1 MFDFWGIFKHAVSKK
16 SKIGLS
22 YRIAIRALYPVA
34 KPDSRIESRFC
45 RENSPKLKNGHFGP
59 FWAFFRLSGVFYY
72 PRRRF
77 FFSKLFRA
85 MRVNA
90 TICLKKFRKK
100 NRRLRGVKTQTVF
113 ILGVKS
119 PISPPFHPNIR
130 GPKPPYLHQ
139 FSIFFDDQYRN
150 GKLSS
155 RQIY

>member
-1 MFDFWGIFKHAVSKK
+1 MQWVKLNEEGNLLGSWGYCLFGVNKIFDFWGIFKRAVSKK

-45 RENSPKLKNGHFGP
+45 RENSPKLQNGHFGP

-90 TICLKKFRKK
+90 TICLKKSRKK
-100 NRRLRGVKTQTVF
+100 
-113 ILGVKS
+113 KS
-119 PISPPFHPNIR
+119 T
-130 GPKPPYLHQ
+130 
-139 FSIFFDDQYRN
+139 
-150 GKLSS
+150 SS
-155 RQIY
+155 REKNSSRFHFGLKIPHFTPILSQYQGT